1 MSSTKLHIEGGT
13 GRPDA
18 IKSYLDL
25 IDRREYDSASDV
37 MEDAYVEFNL
47 TRPNKTDREVDTKGM
62 LTTLTNLGL
71 VKNDNRQELTE
82 LGEEF
87 VDVIIYNEDAFFALF
102 HLLYSTAY
110 YRTPSDKTGISWSYF
125 QISDAYRRRTPTNFA
140 DVRQEVIEEVMNK
153 ADQMDS
159 SIFDDPG
166 PLSKRSLNSYKRFIE
181 KLDPSVLEDG
191 TFDLRSFAQNELV
204 IGAVDSLYRSDVLF
218 KTLRYGDRLELSK
231 ESQEFLSTVL
241 LVHEDDL
248 SELLEHTASMDGR
261 LSIESDYSMRIRL
274 TKEVNIGDLA

>member
-25 IDRREYDSASDV
+25 IDRREYNSLNAV

-71 VKNDNRQELTE
+71 VEEDNRQQLTE

-87 VDVIIYNEDAFFALF
+87 IDVIIYNEDAFFALF

-110 YRTPSDKTGISWSYF
+110 YRNPSSKTGISWSYF
-125 QISDAYRRRTPTNFA
+125 QISDAYRRRAATNFVDA
-140 DVRQEVIEEVMNK
+140 RQEVIEEVMDK
-153 ADQMDS
+153 ADRMES
-159 SIFDDPG
+159 PIFDDPG
-166 PLSKRSLNSYKRFIE
+166 PLSKRSLNSYKRFVE
-181 KLDPSVLEDG
+181 KLDPPALEDG

-204 IGAVDSLYRSDVLF
+204 IGAVDSLYRSDILF
-218 KTLRYGDRLELSK
+218 KTLRYGDRLELSE
-231 ESQEFLSTVL
+231 ESQGFLSTVL
-241 LVHEDDL
+241 LVHEDDIP
-248 SELLEHTASMDGR
+248 ELLEHTASMDGR
-261 LSIESDYSMRIRL
+261 LSIESDYSIRIRL
-274 TKEVNIGDLA
+274 TEEVNIDDLA

>member
-25 IDRREYDSASDV
+25 IDRREYDSASAV

-62 LTTLTNLGL
+62 LTTLSNLGL
-71 VKNDNRQELTE
+71 VEENNRQQLTE

-87 VDVIIYNEDAFFALF
+87 IDVIIYNEDAFFALF

-110 YRTPSDKTGISWSYF
+110 YRNPSSNTGISWSYF
-125 QISDAYRRRTPTNFA
+125 QISDAYRRRAPTNFS
-140 DVRQEVIEEVMNK
+140 DSRQEVIEEVMEK
-153 ADQMDS
+153 ADRMDS
-159 SIFDDPG
+159 PVFADPG
-166 PLSKRSLNSYKRFIE
+166 PLSKRSLNSYRRFIE
-181 KLDPSVLEDG
+181 KLDPPVLEDG
-191 TFDLRSFAQNELV
+191 TFDLRSFAEKELV
-204 IGAVDSLYRSDVLF
+204 LGAVDSLYRSDEVF
-218 KTLRYGDRLELSK
+218 ETLRYGDRLELSE
-231 ESQEFLSTVL
+231 ESKNFLCTVL

-248 SELLEHTASMDGR
+248 AEILEHTASMDGR
-261 LSIESDYSMRIRL
+261 LSIESDYSIRIRL
-274 TKEVNIGDLA
+274 TKEVNIDDLA

>member
-159 SIFDDPG
+159 SVFDDPG

-261 LSIESDYSMRIRL
+261 LSIESDYSIRIRL

>member
-25 IDRREYDSASDV
+25 IDRREYDSASAV

-62 LTTLTNLGL
+62 LTTLTKLGL
-71 VKNDNRQELTE
+71 VEDDNRQQLTE
-82 LGEEF
+82 LGEKF
-87 VDVIIYNEDAFFALF
+87 IDVIIYNEDAFFALF

-110 YRTPSDKTGISWSYF
+110 YRNPSSKTGISWSYY
-125 QISDAYRRRTPTNFA
+125 QISDAYRRRAPTNFA
-140 DVRQEVIEEVMNK
+140 DARQEVIEEVMEK

-159 SIFDDPG
+159 PIFDDPG

-181 KLDPSVLEDG
+181 KLDPPVLEGG
-191 TFDLRSFAQNELV
+191 TFDLRSFAQTELV
-204 IGAVDSLYRSDVLF
+204 IAAIDSLYRSDTIF
-218 KTLRYGDRLELSK
+218 KSLRYGDRLELSK
-231 ESQEFLSTVL
+231 ESKEFLSTVL

-261 LSIESDYSMRIRL
+261 LSIESDYSIRIRL
-274 TKEVNIGDLA
+274 TEEVNIDDLA